1 MKKLIVL
8 IHSILFGVLVL
19 LSCQGEQSKDPVSKK
34 FLFIYKD
41 VSAKTKADNFK
52 SLIETDGTGNSYVTL
67 AEVAEISSV
76 NLSAFDVIM
85 IGPDSCA
92 AGGDQWGDLTKDTE
106 VGMIYNS
113 DKPILAIGTG
123 GAKYYQRV
131 DEIPLDTLEVNYNF
145 CGSSNAQNFRV
156 E

>member
-67 AEVAEISSV
+67 AEV
-76 NLSAFDVIM
+76 
-85 IGPDSCA
+85 
-92 AGGDQWGDLTKDTE
+92 
-106 VGMIYNS
+106 
-113 DKPILAIGTG
+113 
-123 GAKYYQRV
+123 

-156 E
+156 EDDTAAIWNTPNNFGLSTGEYIQI